1 MNKPT
6 IELEDGWGQ
15 VKEKGISRLISFLE
29 DNEQANFPR
38 ALYSELYTI
47 VYNMCTQQR
56 LKNFTKQIY
65 DRYGDTLENY
75 INQYL
80 LPSLKPNDS
89 SLSFMKSIR
98 LSWEKYKNMTK
109 WMKHFCQ
116 YLDRHHVMQN
126 NLPNL
131 QLVSDSK
138 FISLVLDEFRE
149 QVVLN
154 FKEMF
159 EKDRKGEELD
169 REILR
174 DVFRMA
180 SVLDCSGQGTGN
192 QAVQINSQSL
202 IKADHLKLC
211 PEIEKHILD
220 QTTEFFIRISSAWL
234 TDDNLSDYLK
244 KAEEHLKIDR
254 IRVVFTMN
262 ESAAIKVETRTLEVV
277 IKDNIHKLLEKETG
291 LNFLLQHNLRLD
303 LLRLHNLT
311 TTIQTC
317 KEKIS
322 VYLKDFIKSEGE
334 AIIEEKKLKSEIS
347 KKDSPEDPEFVKNL
361 INLLKRFKSLLDE
374 SFRNDSFYQ
383 RSINTGFSDVINKR
397 IGKHTFAEILACY
410 SDKLLRKTNN
420 KMSDQEV
427 EEELVNVISVFE
439 HLEDKQLFAEIFKNQ
454 LAKRLLND
462 ESANSDAEKSIISKM
477 KMVCG
482 SNFTSK
488 MEGMNND
495 LKLAEEILNKFES
508 SQVNRNELPISLK
521 VQVLTHSYWPVFKNN
536 AVKLPQSMQDCID
549 RFRDFFSLNNPRKKL
564 NWMIS
569 LGTIEISK
577 TFDSGYYEFICS
589 LTEGLMLM
597 LFNDAKVLTFME
609 IKSAMNID
617 DDYCKKILN
626 VMLNPK
632 HRILEKV
639 RNDGKKASDNDD
651 FRVNLAF
658 KYPTRKLKLPIP
670 SQDENFEKEKVAEDR
685 NHAIDASIV
694 RIMKSRK
701 SLAHNNLM
709 SEVINALT
717 QFRPQI
723 RDIKVR
729 IENLIQREFLARD
742 AQDNNLYNY
751 LA

>member
-1 MNKPT
+1 MNKVT

-15 VKEKGISRLISFLE
+15 VKEKGISHLISFLE
-29 DNEQANFPR
+29 DKEQANFPR

-65 DRYGDTLENY
+65 ERYGDTLDNY
-75 INQYL
+75 ITQYL
-80 LPSLKPNDS
+80 LPSLNPSDT
-89 SLSFMKSIR
+89 SLSFMKCIR
-98 LSWEKYKNMTK
+98 LSWEKYQNMTK
-109 WMKHFCQ
+109 WMRHFCQ
-116 YLDRHHVMQN
+116 YLDRHHVVQN

-131 QLVSDSK
+131 QLVSDGK
-138 FISLVLDEFRE
+138 FISSVLEAFRE
-149 QVVLN
+149 QVVRN

-180 SVLDCSGQGTGN
+180 SVLDSSGQGSGS
-192 QAVQINSQSL
+192 QAVQASSQVL
-202 IKADHLKLC
+202 MKADHSKLC
-211 PEIEKHILD
+211 PEIERHILD
-220 QTTEFFIRISSAWL
+220 QTSEFFTRISSGWL
-234 TDDNLSDYLK
+234 ADDNLSDYLK
-244 KAEEHLKIDR
+244 KAEEHLKADR
-254 IRVVFTMN
+254 SRVVFTMN
-262 ESAAIKVETRTLEVV
+262 ESAATKVEARTLEVV
-277 IKDNIHKLLEKETG
+277 IKDNIQKLLEKETG
-291 LNFLLQHNLRLD
+291 LNFLLQHNLRPD
-303 LLRLHNLT
+303 LLRLHSLT
-311 TTIQTC
+311 TTILTC

-322 VYLKDFIKSEGE
+322 VYLKDFIRSEGE
-334 AIIEEKKLKSEIS
+334 AIIEEKKRKSEIS
-347 KKDSPEDPEFVKNL
+347 KKDSPEDPEFVRNL
-361 INLLKRFKSLLDE
+361 INLLKRFKSLLEE

-383 RSINTGFSDVINKR
+383 RSINFGFSDVINKR

-410 SDKLLRKTNN
+410 SDKLLRKSNN
-420 KMSDQEV
+420 KMSDLEV

-462 ESANSDAEKSIISKM
+462 LSANSDAEKSIISKM

-495 LKLAEEILNKFES
+495 LRLAEEILNKFEIG
-508 SQVNRNELPISLK
+508 QVNRNELPISFR
-521 VQVLTHSYWPVFKNN
+521 VQVLTHSYWPFFKNN
-536 AVKLPQSMQDCID
+536 AVKLPQNMQDCID

-569 LGTIEISK
+569 LGTMEVSK
-577 TFDSGYYEFICS
+577 TFDSGSYDILCS
-589 LTEGLMLM
+589 LTQGLMLM
-597 LFNDAKVLTFME
+597 LFNEAKVLNFME
-609 IKSAMNID
+609 IKTAMNID

-632 HRILEKV
+632 NKILEKV
-639 RNDGKKASDNDD
+639 KNDGKKASDEDE
-651 FRVNLAF
+651 FQVNLAL
-658 KYPTRKLKLPIP
+658 KSPTRKIKLSIP

-701 SLAHNNLM
+701 TMAHNILIP
-709 SEVINALT
+709 EVVNVL
-717 QFRPQI
+717 QVFRPQI
-723 RDIKVR
+723 RDIKQR

-742 AQDNNLYNY
+742 PQDHNLYNY